1 MNVNRTSLRAQ
12 VKEILLARILNGEYK
27 PGDRLVEMQI
37 AQELGTSQAPVRES
51 LRELEA
57 LGFVE
62 SEPYRGS
69 RVRAVARAE
78 LAEIYPVRAVLEEIA
93 ARAAAKSLAGHVEAL
108 ETELAAMHRAAE
120 KGNLYELVQHDVA
133 FHRLIVEASGNKVL
147 LDTWKALR
155 IEARTLIS
163 AIATDLDPHELAERH
178 RPVLEALTAGD
189 SERAGKIIRQHVEFF
204 GEVLLK
210 ADQDSRAADDAST
223 INLS

>member
-1 MNVNRTSLRAQ
+1 MNVNRMSLRAQ

-69 RVRAVARAE
+69 RVRAVTRAE
-78 LAEIYPVRAVLEEIA
+78 LAEIYPVRAALEEVA
-93 ARAAAKSLAGHVEAL
+93 ARAATKRLAGNAQAL
-108 ETELAAMHRAAE
+108 EAELAAMHRAAE
-120 KGNLYELVQHDVA
+120 KGDLYEQVQHDVA

-147 LDTWKALR
+147 LDAWKSLR

-204 GEVLLK
+204 GELILK
-210 ADQDSRAADDAST
+210 ADHDNHAADDAGTVNRS
-223 INLS
+223 